1 MTREE
6 EIKQAAEAYASQM
19 CNLCLDKYC
28 LKMGLTCPNIHESVI
43 TFTDGSEW
51 ADEHPNLKKNLWH
64 DASKEPEDKSYI
76 LVRYNYM
83 GDMEFKSYHIDYNLT
98 LWQSLVNY
106 YRIECWAYIDDI
118 LPKQPGNSEQL
129 KGGKK

>member
-43 TFTDGSEW
+43 AFTDGSKW
-51 ADEHPNLKKNLWH
+51 ADEHPNIENLWH
-64 DASKEPEDKSYI
+64 DASEEPQGDNLKI
-76 LVRYNYM
+76 LCVDIYNECRVESRVNGFLRHY
-83 GDMEFKSYHIDYNLT
+83 KWSDYVAIE
-98 LWQSLVNY
+98 LVKM
-106 YRIECWAYIDDI
+106 WAYIDDI
-118 LPKQPGNSEQL
+118 LPKQFGNSEQL
-129 KGGKK
+129 R